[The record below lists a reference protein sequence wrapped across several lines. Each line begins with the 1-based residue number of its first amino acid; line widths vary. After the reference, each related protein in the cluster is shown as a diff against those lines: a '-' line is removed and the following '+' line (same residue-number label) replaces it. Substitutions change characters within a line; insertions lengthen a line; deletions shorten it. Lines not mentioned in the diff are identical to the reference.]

1 MPPCRRLIAERKPP
15 TRTIT
20 DPRIASGGLCQF
32 EPPTGF
38 QLVTTSAGHPPRG
51 VALRLVLAKAETAGH
66 DLPSGTSLGNNPN
79 HRPMVAFGARV
90 STHTGV
96 ASQLHFRPLLALH
109 PGAKRAT
116 NPGHHPTLSI
126 KPAMISGAENA
137 PTTGR
142 RTDDGS

>member
-1 MPPCRRLIAERKPP
+1 MPALPASYRRAQPP

-79 HRPMVAFGARV
+79 HRPMVALWCK
-90 STHTGV
+90 SPDTHTGV
-96 ASQLHFRPLLALH
+96 ASQLSFQVSASAPSGRQTGNKRRASSNVIYQTGHDQRSGECSDHRP
-109 PGAKRAT
+109 
-116 NPGHHPTLSI
+116 
-126 KPAMISGAENA
+126 E
-137 PTTGR
+137 
-142 RTDDGS
+142 DG